1 MNTRL
6 VLIILLS
13 LFLLLCFIL
22 RIMYNYDTKNNN
34 KHNTTENF
42 YNTNDNF
49 NNLQEKVNKLEAN
62 VDSFKKKIDD
72 MKTTVDD
79 CKKIVDKSK
88 NKISRLYKFL
98 LQNEDEVEDKDK
110 K

>member
-49 NNLQEKVNKLEAN
+49 NNLLFIKINLAN
-62 VDSFKKKIDD
+62 PLTTSTYLYFMKIF
-72 MKTTVDD
+72 
-79 CKKIVDKSK
+79 
-88 NKISRLYKFL
+88 R
-98 LQNEDEVEDKDK
+98 
-110 K
+110 

>member
-1 MNTRL
+1 MNTNI

-42 YNTNDNF
+42 YNTITNDNF
-49 NNLQEKVNKLEAN
+49 NNLQENINKLEAK
-62 VDSFKKKIDD
+62 VDSFKKNFDD
-72 MKTTVDD
+72 MKITVDD
-79 CKKIVDKSK
+79 CKK
-88 NKISRLYKFL
+88 KISRLYKFL
-98 LQNEDEVEDKDK
+98 LQNEDEDK